1 MQDNKPYTINI
12 RLVKDLYYTEGQF
25 VQFLNILQRKCFQA
39 LDLQLLGRN
48 YFDPKN
54 NIKLNDWKLELWPG
68 YVSSIRQHENKML
81 LCCEISHKILRQD
94 TVLEQLRAIYRQSG
108 SNYQVWP
115 RLFVLSFFVLNFFKK
130 NMLIFLQNAAQR
142 ILLDTIIITRYNNR
156 TYKIDDVDFN
166 SSPSHTFP
174 RRDGTEISYVQYFK
188 ERYNLNIQDKQQPML
203 VSNPTKADVRRGFTH
218 QVYLVPEFCHM
229 TGLSDEQRANFKL
242 MKVRH

>member
-115 RLFVLSFFVLNFFKK
+115 RLFVLSFFVLNFF
-130 NMLIFLQNAAQR
+130 
-142 ILLDTIIITRYNNR
+142 
-156 TYKIDDVDFN
+156 
-166 SSPSHTFP
+166 
-174 RRDGTEISYVQYFK
+174 
-188 ERYNLNIQDKQQPML
+188 
-203 VSNPTKADVRRGFTH
+203 
-218 QVYLVPEFCHM
+218 
-229 TGLSDEQRANFKL
+229 
-242 MKVRH
+242 